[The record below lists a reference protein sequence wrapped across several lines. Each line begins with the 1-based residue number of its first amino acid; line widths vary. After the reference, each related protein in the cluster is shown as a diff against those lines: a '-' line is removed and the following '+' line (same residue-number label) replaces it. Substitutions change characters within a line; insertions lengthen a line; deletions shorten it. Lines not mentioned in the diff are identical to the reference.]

1 MAIQETPYP
10 QGLTVPTLRFVRSSK
25 EETLDRMVMLGERAL
40 LYAIH
45 QYLSHYY
52 AERNHQGLANKL
64 IAPEPERSRQSGV
77 VVR

>member
-1 MAIQETPYP
+1 
-10 QGLTVPTLRFVRSSK
+10 
-25 EETLDRMVMLGERAL
+25 MVILGERAL
-40 LYAIH
+40 LYVIH

-52 AERNHQGLANKL
+52 AERNHQGLVNKL